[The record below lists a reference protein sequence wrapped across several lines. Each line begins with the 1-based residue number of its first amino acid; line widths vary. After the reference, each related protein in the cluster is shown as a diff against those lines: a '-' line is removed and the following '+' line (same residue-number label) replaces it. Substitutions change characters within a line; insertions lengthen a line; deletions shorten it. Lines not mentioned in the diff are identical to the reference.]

1 MGVIGK
7 IKLHNLDKSLQDI
20 LTAAAGATGGVEFK
34 LREQKLNLEV
44 TVTGDD
50 QQKEFIIPA
59 AIDPESVTTMLIFN
73 TVVIDEYTIQPNTDP
88 STKDVSPYK
97 VVLTTTD
104 GAMEGDMLTLRV
116 TSMQA
121 IPKTE

>member
-50 QQKEFIIPA
+50 QQKEFIIPT